1 MNAWGYCRV
10 STASQ
15 QEDGVSLSNQQTR
28 IRAWCEANGHD
39 LVSLAVET
47 SSGAKAA
54 NRPEL
59 QRTMDAVCAEG
70 GILVVYSLSRF
81 SRSVVDTLNLTTQ
94 LEKSNAHL
102 ASLSESIDTSSAV
115 GRMVFRMLSTL
126 SQFEREMLV
135 ERTTNALGHMR
146 RQGVRISGRVPL
158 GYKLADDGVGLV
170 PDASGQAALT
180 KIIEMHRAGYR
191 VATIARQMKEDGYPT
206 SCGGIWTSATV
217 AAVLKRQQ
225 KLAA

>member
-1 MNAWGYCRV
+1 MSSY
-10 STASQ
+10 T
-15 QEDGVSLSNQQTR
+15 
-28 IRAWCEANGHD
+28 
-39 LVSLAVET
+39 
-47 SSGAKAA
+47 SGAKAA

-146 RQGVRISGRVPL
+146 RQGMRISGRVPL

>member
-1 MNAWGYCRV
+1 MRAYGYCRV

-15 QEDGVSLSNQQTR
+15 QLEGVSLNNQDSR
-28 IRAWCEANGHD
+28 IRAWCVANSHE
-39 LVSLAVET
+39 LVSLEVET

-54 NRPEL
+54 NRPVL

-81 SRSVVDTLNLTTQ
+81 SRSVIDTLNLTTQ

-170 PDASGQAALT
+170 PDANGQAALA
-180 KIIEMHRAGYR
+180 KIIELHRAGHR
-191 VATIARQMKEDGYPT
+191 VAAIARQMKDDGYLT
-206 SCGGIWTSATV
+206 SCGGVWRSATV
-217 AAVLKRQQ
+217 AAILKRQQ
-225 KLAA
+225 RLAA